1 MLGSIKDTRILLP
14 QSRPNEVRCRPAE
27 KTKWNPFRMDR
38 YPARKRYTSFLSSS
52 FLIRLLLRGT
62 GMKEGEVEK
71 ENKKKTP
78 RLKEKKN
85 R

>member
-1 MLGSIKDTRILLP
+1 
-14 QSRPNEVRCRPAE
+14 
-27 KTKWNPFRMDR
+27 MDR

-71 ENKKKTP
+71 ENKKKDTQVK
-78 RLKEKKN
+78 RKKK
-85 R
+85 